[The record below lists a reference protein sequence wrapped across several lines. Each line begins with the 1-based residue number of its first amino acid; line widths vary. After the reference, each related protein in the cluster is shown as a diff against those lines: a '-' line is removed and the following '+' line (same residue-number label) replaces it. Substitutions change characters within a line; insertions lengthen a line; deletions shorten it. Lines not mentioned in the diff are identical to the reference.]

1 MKYTP
6 AYERFFNEEDKNKT
20 LVHHYKDGKI
30 TTKGEPTD
38 ADNVDEQLQLMKAIV
53 AVFPKLVPN
62 VENIELAYIP
72 ISSEMITK
80 FNVGEEERCFVM
92 KNVFSG
98 FLLYSSVEIPVI
110 DILTRVREWHPEI
123 EVYEDYPYAYYI
135 PAALA
140 SWTKYMVNRPEL
152 QLILNNPS
160 MLIG

>member
-1 MKYTP
+1 MKYIP

-20 LVHHYKDGKI
+20 LVHHYRDGKI

-72 ISSEMITK
+72 ISNEMITK

-98 FLLYSSVEIPVI
+98 FLLYSSVEIPAI
-110 DILTRVREWHPEI
+110 DILTRVREWHHEI

-135 PAALA
+135 PAALS

-152 QLILNNPS
+152 QLILNNPC